1 MTRGSTKLQANRGS
15 VRHHVVIDRPADEV
29 WALVGDPTRVPEWF
43 PGIVSCEVSGDER
56 TVVTAGGLPIPERIL
71 TLDPLQR
78 RFQYQIEAPICR
90 FHLGTLDVVELGDR
104 RCLVVYA
111 TDAEPST
118 VALTI
123 GGGAAAALRHLGG
136 LFEGDR

>member
-1 MTRGSTKLQANRGS
+1 MI
-15 VRHHVVIDRPADEV
+15 IDRSADEV
-29 WALVGDPTRVPEWF
+29 WGLVGDPTRIPEWF

-56 TVVTAGGLPIPERIL
+56 TIVTAGGTPIPERIL

-90 FHLGTLDVVELGDR
+90 FHLGTIDVVELGEG
-104 RCLVVYA
+104 RCLVLYA
-111 TDAEPST
+111 TDAEPAT

-123 GGGAAAALRHLGG
+123 GGGTAAALRNLGD
-136 LFEGDR
+136 LFGGGG